1 MVVVH
6 RALTNAMTDELFS
19 PTWFR
24 VANLKPRLHT
34 HIEVHRHEYRGEA
47 WYVYQNRASGR
58 HHRFN
63 TAAHRLIARMDG
75 TCSIQQIWEHARNQV
90 DAPPPT
96 PTEVVD
102 LLRALYVAD
111 MVHLGVTLNLQ
122 ELAGRA
128 QAAQPNALLKRLTNP
143 LALRIPL
150 ADPDRFLNRTQNL
163 VYWAFSA
170 WGLWIWVSTV
180 GLALALG
187 VVHWPELRTA
197 FASQA
202 LQPHNLLL
210 MAALYPLVKLC
221 HELGH
226 AYATKVWGGDVHE
239 MGVVVLLL
247 LPVPFV
253 DASSAS
259 SFRSR
264 RRRIGVGAAG
274 IMVELFLAA
283 VAFYVWLL
291 VEPGIVSAVAF
302 NIMLIGSISTVLFN
316 GNPLLRYDGYYILA
330 DAVAIPNL
338 ASRANR
344 YLGYL
349 TQRYLLGLSGV
360 AAPNTARGER
370 AWFILYGLSAFSYR
384 LLVLALISL
393 WLIQE
398 LFFAGVVLA
407 VWTLTSQVIEPLLR
421 HLSFLIS
428 HPRARQHRARVWS
441 GIAGAS
447 LGTLL
452 LLFAIPVPLGTVVE
466 GVVWVPDNAVV
477 RSGSEG
483 FVQEVY
489 AHSDEGVVAGQALLL
504 LDDPALY
511 AERRALQGKLRE
523 LDAEYKRARVHDRVR
538 AALLKEDVAQSKAR
552 LERAEQRI
560 RGLTVRSP
568 VNGKLVLPSRDD
580 LQGQFLRQGALVGY
594 VVPEGHISAR
604 AVIPQQDIGLFER
617 LRNVEVRLRGNAD
630 RVLSAKLERLT
641 PAADMQLPSAA
652 LGTAGGGAITVDPS
666 DPDGLQTL
674 QPLFH
679 IDVSLPDDTPAA
691 YLGRRVFVRF
701 DHGTEAVAWRLVR
714 SMRQL
719 FLRQLDV

>member
-1 MVVVH
+1 
-6 RALTNAMTDELFS
+6 MTDELFS

-34 HIEVHRHEYRGEA
+34 HVEVHRHEYRGEA
-47 WYVYQNRASGR
+47 WYIYQNRASGR

-63 TAAHRLIARMDG
+63 TAAHRLIAQMDG
-75 TCSIQQIWEHARNQV
+75 TRSIQQIWENTRNLVEYQS
-90 DAPPPT
+90 PT
-96 PTEVVD
+96 PDEVVD
-102 LLRALYVAD
+102 LLRVLYVAD
-111 MVHLGVTLNLQ
+111 LVHLGVALNLQ

-128 QAAQPNALLKRLTNP
+128 QAAQPNTLLKRLTNP
-143 LALRIPL
+143 LAVRIPL
-150 ADPDRFLNRTQNL
+150 VDPDRFLDRTQTL
-163 VYWAFSA
+163 VRWAFRPL
-170 WGLWIWVSTV
+170 GLWIWFVAV
-180 GLALALG
+180 GLALILSI
-187 VVHWPELRTA
+187 VHWPELSAA
-197 FASQA
+197 FSNQA

-210 MAALYPLVKLC
+210 IAALYPLVKLC

-226 AYATKVWGGDVHE
+226 AYAAKVWGGDVHE

-264 RRRIGVGAAG
+264 RRRMAVGAAG
-274 IMVELFLAA
+274 IMVELFLSALA
-283 VAFYVWLL
+283 LYVWLL

-316 GNPLLRYDGYYILA
+316 GNPLLRYDGYYVLA
-330 DAVAIPNL
+330 DAAGIPNL

-349 TQRYLLGLSGV
+349 TQRYLLGLSGI
-360 AAPNTARGER
+360 ATPNATRGER
-370 AWFILYGLSAFSYR
+370 TWFVLYALSSFGYR
-384 LLVLALISL
+384 LLVLALICL

-407 VWTLTSQVIEPLLR
+407 AWALTSQIVEPLLR
-421 HLSFLIS
+421 HASFLAN
-428 HPRARQHRARVWS
+428 HPSARQHRARVWT
-441 GIAGAS
+441 GITGAS

-452 LLFAIPVPLGTVVE
+452 LLFAIPFPLGTVVE

-477 RSGSEG
+477 RSSSEG

-489 AHSDEGVVAGQALLL
+489 AHSDENVVAGQALLL
-504 LDDPALY
+504 LDDPVLHA
-511 AERRALQGKLRE
+511 RHRALQGKLRE
-523 LDAEYKRARVHDRVR
+523 LEAEHKRARMGDRVR
-538 AALLKEDVAQSKAR
+538 AALLQEDIAQSEAR
-552 LERAEQRI
+552 LEHIEQRI
-560 RGLTVRSP
+560 RDLTVRSQ
-568 VNGKLVLPSRDD
+568 VTGKLVLPAQDD
-580 LQGQFLRQGALVGY
+580 LQGQFLPQGALIGY

-604 AVIPQQDIGLFER
+604 AVLPQQDIGLFER
-617 LRNVEVRLRGNAD
+617 VRGVEVRLRGNAEQ
-630 RVLSAKLERLT
+630 VLSAELERLT
-641 PAADMQLPSAA
+641 PAADMSLPSAA
-652 LGTAGGGAITVDPS
+652 LGIQGGGSITVDPT
-666 DPDGLQTL
+666 DPAGLRTL

-701 DHGTEAVAWRLVR
+701 DHGNEAVGWRLAR